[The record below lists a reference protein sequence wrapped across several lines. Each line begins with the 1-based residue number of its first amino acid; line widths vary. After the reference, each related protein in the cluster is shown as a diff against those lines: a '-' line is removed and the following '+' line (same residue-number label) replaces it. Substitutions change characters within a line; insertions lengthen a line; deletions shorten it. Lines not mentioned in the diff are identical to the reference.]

1 MVNIDKKLQR
11 IKELEA
17 EIQEA
22 KKKVNEDFGEIIIDV
37 LGIDYGLLSNKKEM
51 TNVANEIK
59 KSLSYNPFSKNSHD
73 DTNESINE
81 SSSVVNN
88 HDGI

>member
-22 KKKVNEDFGEIIIDV
+22 KKEVNEDFGKIVIDV

-51 TNVANEIK
+51 TNVANKIK
-59 KSLSYNPFSKNSHD
+59 KSLSYNPFNKNSYD

-88 HDGI
+88 HDGV

>member
-22 KKKVNEDFGEIIIDV
+22 KKEVNEDFGEIIIDV

-51 TNVANEIK
+51 TNVANKIK
-59 KSLSYNPFSKNSHD
+59 KSLSYNPFNKNSYD
-73 DTNESINE
+73 DANE